1 MGVLE
6 KVVLDARKENNNGI
20 VATPSQAVLVCES
33 SGTAL
38 VPLQDQKQD
47 ELWEE
52 DSLDLDL
59 DENNENKE
67 TEETEK
73 SICLNND
80 LAGTLGKVVLDASKY
95 NNIGIVATPSQDKP
109 ACETSKAAQQSELWE
124 EDNLD
129 LNLDENNEEKEK
141 EEVENNDYENNSLTE
156 TLGSIVDTSKEK
168 NTESLV
174 LPVLDVRGCKTSGTA
189 LIPLQDQQQNELW
202 EEDSLFL
209 DSDENV
215 EEKEKEEG
223 DNSECL
229 NNGISGTLGKIV
241 VDANKEKNTEGLILP
256 PLDVAVCEIV
266 VVALRPFQN
275 QEQNKS
281 LEEDC
286 LDLDLDENNK
296 EKEKEE
302 AENGDCENDNV
313 AQVLE
318 SVDAGYMENTESLL
332 SQTQDEPV
340 CESLIEALIP
350 MQDQEQHELW
360 EDDSL
365 DLALVENDEEKEKQ
379 EAKNGDCD
387 IDVSKEKKNENFTPP
402 TQYVQICDSLVA
414 ALIPMQDQEQNVLW
428 EEDSL
433 DLDLD
438 ENNEEK
444 EKEEV
449 ENVFQSESLTG
460 TLENVVDANN
470 KKNIECL
477 ISPPPKN
484 VLVCESSVVETTI
497 MQDQKQNGLWEED
510 SLDLDLEKNN
520 GGRVIEEVENG
531 DRQNENLTQTLGNIV
546 EPSKEKNT
554 ENLISPP
561 QDGP

>member
-1 MGVLE
+1 MG
-6 KVVLDARKENNNGI
+6 
-20 VATPSQAVLVCES
+20 
-33 SGTAL
+33 
-38 VPLQDQKQD
+38 
-47 ELWEE
+47 
-52 DSLDLDL
+52 
-59 DENNENKE
+59 
-67 TEETEK
+67 
-73 SICLNND
+73 
-80 LAGTLGKVVLDASKY
+80 
-95 NNIGIVATPSQDKP
+95 
-109 ACETSKAAQQSELWE
+109 
-124 EDNLD
+124 
-129 LNLDENNEEKEK
+129 
-141 EEVENNDYENNSLTE
+141 
-156 TLGSIVDTSKEK
+156 
-168 NTESLV
+168 
-174 LPVLDVRGCKTSGTA
+174 
-189 LIPLQDQQQNELW
+189 NELW

-223 DNSECL
+223 ENSECL
-229 NNGISGTLGKIV
+229 NNGISGILEKKV
-241 VDANKEKNTEGLILP
+241 VDARLEKNTESLILP
-256 PLDVAVCEIV
+256 PLDVAVCETV

-332 SQTQDEPV
+332 SQN
-340 CESLIEALIP
+340 
-350 MQDQEQHELW
+350 QEQHELW
-360 EDDSL
+360 KDDSL

-402 TQYVQICDSLVA
+402 TQYVPICDTLVA

>member
-1 MGVLE
+1 MG
-6 KVVLDARKENNNGI
+6 
-20 VATPSQAVLVCES
+20 
-33 SGTAL
+33 
-38 VPLQDQKQD
+38 
-47 ELWEE
+47 
-52 DSLDLDL
+52 
-59 DENNENKE
+59 
-67 TEETEK
+67 
-73 SICLNND
+73 
-80 LAGTLGKVVLDASKY
+80 
-95 NNIGIVATPSQDKP
+95 
-109 ACETSKAAQQSELWE
+109 
-124 EDNLD
+124 
-129 LNLDENNEEKEK
+129 
-141 EEVENNDYENNSLTE
+141 
-156 TLGSIVDTSKEK
+156 
-168 NTESLV
+168 
-174 LPVLDVRGCKTSGTA
+174 
-189 LIPLQDQQQNELW
+189 NELW

-223 DNSECL
+223 ENSECL
-229 NNGISGTLGKIV
+229 NNGISGILEKKV
-241 VDANKEKNTEGLILP
+241 VDARLEKNTESLILP
-256 PLDVAVCEIV
+256 PLDVAVCETV

-318 SVDAGYMENTESLL
+318 RVDAGYMENTESLL
-332 SQTQDEPV
+332 SQTQDVPV

-360 EDDSL
+360 KDDSL

-402 TQYVQICDSLVA
+402 TQYVPICDSLVV

-438 ENNEEK
+438 ENNENK
-444 EKEEV
+444 ETEEV
-449 ENVFQSESLTG
+449 EKSDYLNNDLAG
-460 TLENVVDANN
+460 TLGKVVLDASKENNN
-470 KKNIECL
+470 GIVATL
-477 ISPPPKN
+477 SQA
-484 VLVCESSVVETTI
+484 VLVCESSGTALVPL
-497 MQDQKQNGLWEED
+497 QDQKQDELWEED
-510 SLDLDLEKNN
+510 SLDLDLDENNEEKEK
-520 GGRVIEEVENG
+520 EEVEKSDYLNNDLAG
-531 DRQNENLTQTLGNIV
+531 TLEKVVLDTSKDNNIGIV
-546 EPSKEKNT
+546 ET
-554 ENLISPP
+554 PP
-561 QDGP
+561 QAVLVCESS